1 MLVYKLDIESRL
13 LKLIEKQYGISIE
26 KTSIEIPPARN
37 MGDLACVVSFDLA
50 KRLKKPPRKIAE
62 EIVSAFELP
71 EYLESAKVEGG
82 GYINFFIKKDVFLK
96 SFIHGAFK
104 FDDSSARGKRVIV
117 EHTSINPNKTPHIGH
132 IRNSV
137 IGDTFARLC
146 KVLGYD
152 TIIQNYI
159 DNTGVQ
165 VADVVIGLTEM
176 RGMSLDQIK
185 AVGDRLD
192 RFCWDVYSDVSKWY
206 EEDPERKSKQTLAL
220 KEMEEGH
227 GAFAETGEYVS
238 SVITKALLNLMVKIG
253 IKYDIIVWERDVLA
267 LDFWLETF
275 EILKKRQ
282 KLFFAEDG
290 EKKGCWVM
298 NLKDSADFS
307 EMDDPDKILVRSNGT
322 ITYTAKD
329 IAYHFWKCGLLE
341 KDFEYHVF
349 HEYEDGG
356 KVWTSSHKNE
366 NQKPPAKFNSA
377 DIAVNVIDVR
387 QSYPQKVVREA
398 VQSVNAGIDLRHFA
412 YGMVALS
419 PACAEEL
426 GMELDPEEKAKKY
439 IEMSGRRGL
448 GVKADDLIEI
458 LNKKAKERIKQ
469 NLPDIPEEEIGRIAE
484 EITIGALRYF
494 LIKFNKNKVIAF
506 DFDEALSFEGDAGP
520 YIQYSIVRSRSIIRK
535 AIEAGIINEADLT
548 SIFNNWNFIDIS
560 DPEESGST
568 WEFLFNLSRFED
580 ISKQAFDSLDLSLI
594 AGWTYDMAQSF
605 NSYYHKY
612 SILKETNR
620 NLQLLRLGIVE
631 HYRKIMSGIAGILGL
646 PIPDKM

>member
-13 LKLIEKQYGISIE
+13 LKLIEKLYGISIE
-26 KTSIEIPPARN
+26 KTSIEIPPSRN
-37 MGDLACVVSFDLA
+37 MGDLACVISFDLA

-62 EIVSAFELP
+62 EIVSAFDLP

-82 GYINFFIKKDVFLK
+82 GYINFFINKQVFLK
-96 SFIHGAFK
+96 SFFQDALK
-104 FDDSSARGKRVIV
+104 FDDSSTRSKRVIV

-137 IGDTFARLC
+137 IGDTFGRLC
-146 KVLGYD
+146 KTLGYD
-152 TIIQNYI
+152 TLIQNYI

-176 RGMSLDQIK
+176 KGMNLDQIK

-220 KEMEEGH
+220 KEMEDGR
-227 GAFAETGEYVS
+227 GTFAETGEYVAS
-238 SVITKALLNLMVKIG
+238 IITKALLNLMDEIG
-253 IKYDIIVWERDVLA
+253 IKYDLIVWERDVLA

-275 EILKKRQ
+275 EILKNRQ

-298 NLKDSADFS
+298 NLKDSPDFS

-349 HEYEDGG
+349 HEYKDGG
-356 KVWTSSHKNE
+356 KVWTSSHKSE
-366 NQKPPAKFNSA
+366 NQEPPVKFNSA

-398 VQSVNAGIDLRHFA
+398 VQSVKAEIVLQHFA

-426 GMELDPEEKAKKY
+426 GMELDPEEKTRKY

-448 GVKADDLIEI
+448 GVKADDLIETM
-458 LNKKAKERIKQ
+458 NKKAKERIKQ
-469 NLPDIPEEEIGRIAE
+469 NLPDISEEEIGRIAE

-506 DFDEALSFEGDAGP
+506 DFDEALNFEGDAGP

-535 AIEAGIINEADLT
+535 AIEAGIINETDLT
-548 SIFNNWNFIDIS
+548 GLFDKWNFSDIS
-560 DPEESGST
+560 DPEESSST

-580 ISKQAFDSLDLSLI
+580 ISRQAFDSLDLSLI

-612 SILKETNR
+612 SILKETNK

-631 HYRKIMSGIAGILGL
+631 HYRKIMTGIAGILGL
-646 PIPDKM
+646 PIPEKM